1 MSQCGGELRH
11 IREAMLFAVVRR
23 NSLRNKS
30 FKSKIALD
38 AVLRTSHSIALVCR
52 RRCRCSYWGDCSNVR
67 SFGRAEF
74 A

>member
-1 MSQCGGELRH
+1 M
-11 IREAMLFAVVRR
+11 REAMLFAVVRR

-30 FKSKIALD
+30 LKSTIALD
-38 AVLRTSHSIALVCR
+38 AVLRTSHSIGVVCR
-52 RRCRCSYWGDCSNVR
+52 RRRRCSDWGDCSNAS

>member
-1 MSQCGGELRH
+1 VEENSV

-30 FKSKIALD
+30 LKSKIALD
-38 AVLRTSHSIALVCR
+38 AVLRTSHSIGVVCR
-52 RRCRCSYWGDCSNVR
+52 RRCRCSYWGDCSNAR